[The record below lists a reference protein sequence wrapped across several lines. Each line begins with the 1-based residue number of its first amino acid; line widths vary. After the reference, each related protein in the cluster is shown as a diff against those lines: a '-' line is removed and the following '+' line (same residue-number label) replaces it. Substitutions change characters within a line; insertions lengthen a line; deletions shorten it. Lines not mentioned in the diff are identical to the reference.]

1 MPDNKQSFF
10 PSLLAKAEQNAQNIL
25 TGYWVDRHPLK
36 QSRLQ
41 ALCCFRLLSR
51 VWLFNTMNCST
62 PGSPVFH
69 CLPEFA
75 QTHVHWVSD
84 AIQPSHPLSPPSPLA
99 PRYSFFKKHV
109 FIWLHLVLAPAFGIF
124 IATCG
129 VYCCG
134 ARAPEWMGSVVVA
147 RRLSCSV
154 ACGILVPQPGM
165 EPSLPALEG
174 GVLTTGSPGN
184 SPTMGFLRWKPIMCW
199 EEVALAAL
207 RSSWSQLE
215 VERQFHLEGTVHMKT
230 GWRESLCLGM
240 TGCHWMEQNYQHWER
255 ESDEKRKL
263 LTDEKQWTE

>member
-10 PSLLAKAEQNAQNIL
+10 LSLLSKAEQNAQNIL

-36 QSRLQ
+36 QSPCLQ

-51 VWLFNTMNCST
+51 VWLFNALNCRM
-62 PGSPVFH
+62 PGFSVFRY
-69 CLPEFA
+69 LPEFA

-99 PRYSFFKKHV
+99 LRCSFFKKHV

-124 IATCG
+124 TASCG

-147 RRLSCSV
+147 RRLSMWDLSSPTRDGTLTPCIGRWSLNHWITREFPYYGGFEMKAHNVLRGGCNSSFEKRLESV
-154 ACGILVPQPGM
+154 
-165 EPSLPALEG
+165 
-174 GVLTTGSPGN
+174 GSGEAIPFGGN
-184 SPTMGFLRWKPIMCW
+184 STHENRNVWKSMFGYDWVSLDGEEELSTLR
-199 EEVALAAL
+199 
-207 RSSWSQLE
+207 
-215 VERQFHLEGTVHMKT
+215 
-230 GWRESLCLGM
+230 
-240 TGCHWMEQNYQHWER
+240 ER

-263 LTDEKQWTE
+263 LTYEKRWTE

>member
-84 AIQPSHPLSPPSPLA
+84 AIQPFHPLVTPFSSCPQ
-99 PRYSFFKKHV
+99 SFPASGSFPMS
-109 FIWLHLVLAPAFGIF
+109 WLFTSGSQSI
-124 IATCG
+124 
-129 VYCCG
+129 G
-134 ARAPEWMGSVVVA
+134 ASALTSV
-147 RRLSCSV
+147 
-154 ACGILVPQPGM
+154 
-165 EPSLPALEG
+165 LPANIQGWFPLG
-174 GVLTTGSPGN
+174 WLIWSPCCPRDSQES
-184 SPTMGFLRWKPIMCW
+184 SPAP
-199 EEVALAAL
+199 
-207 RSSWSQLE
+207 
-215 VERQFHLEGTVHMKT
+215 
-230 GWRESLCLGM
+230 
-240 TGCHWMEQNYQHWER
+240 
-255 ESDEKRKL
+255 
-263 LTDEKQWTE
+263 